1 MALENWLVCHVSFR
15 FIQIVV
21 SWGFIHVLATQI
33 SYSSSS
39 QVKTMGLNEMDK
51 DDY

>member
-1 MALENWLVCHVSFR
+1 
-15 FIQIVV
+15 VV

-39 QVKTMGLNEMDK
+39 QVKTMVHKHWPLNVASPKGLNEMDK